1 MAERKQRKSKG
12 KREIVGE
19 GERAAAAV
27 REKERPAEREREIE
41 REGERER
48 ERERE
53 RGDRCRLRRR
63 WAPAVAWL
71 VRRDR
76 AEHAG
81 GHSAE
86 RGRGKKKMKR
96 EKWVSGARGARL
108 KKPFAIAIATA
119 QGGC

>member
-41 REGERER
+41 RGREGKGEVAR
-48 ERERE
+48 

-63 WAPAVAWL
+63 WAPAVVWL

-76 AEHAG
+76 AECAG

-96 EKWVSGARGARL
+96 EKWVSGARGVRL
-108 KKPFAIAIATA
+108 KKPFATAIAAA
-119 QGGC
+119 QGGR